1 MKRKARKPMG
11 QIPPED
17 LSLFC
22 QQTALILR
30 SAIPLEDGLFA
41 IAEGLPKEGAQLVSE
56 LGETVSSTGSFSGAL
71 EKAGVFP
78 SYLTSMAVIG
88 ESSGKL
94 EEVLTAL
101 GEYYDR
107 ESRLKRQIRSAIL
120 YPMLSVLLMTAVIGV
135 LVFRV
140 LPIFRRVL
148 ESLGVGTSGGSLMNL
163 GYGFGV
169 GVLVFLLAVI
179 FLSLLALFLSKWK
192 KGRRFLLKICRH
204 VKPAREL
211 TDKIAASRFASVL
224 SMLLSSG
231 YHAEDAMVEI
241 PKILPEGAAAEKVE
255 KVRKRMEEGQSLAD
269 AIEGEGLFPGLY
281 GRMVG
286 VGSRTGALDKVLQR
300 LATLYEEETDEAIQA
315 AVGSIEP
322 VMVGLLSVV
331 IGGILLSVML
341 PLLGALSAIG

>member
-140 LPIFRRVL
+140 LTYVLPIP
-148 ESLGVGTSGGSLMNL
+148 
-163 GYGFGV
+163 FGV
-169 GVLVFLLAVI
+169 LTYVFWQRNRSWRRAPGTAPRTDLV
-179 FLSLLALFLSKWK
+179 
-192 KGRRFLLKICRH
+192 
-204 VKPAREL
+204 
-211 TDKIAASRFASVL
+211 
-224 SMLLSSG
+224 
-231 YHAEDAMVEI
+231 
-241 PKILPEGAAAEKVE
+241 PE
-255 KVRKRMEEGQSLAD
+255 
-269 AIEGEGLFPGLY
+269 
-281 GRMVG
+281 
-286 VGSRTGALDKVLQR
+286 
-300 LATLYEEETDEAIQA
+300 QA
-315 AVGSIEP
+315 
-322 VMVGLLSVV
+322 
-331 IGGILLSVML
+331 
-341 PLLGALSAIG
+341 

>member
-1 MKRKARKPMG
+1 MKRKARKPVG

-78 SYLTSMAVIG
+78 SYLTSMVVIG

-107 ESRLKRQIRSAIL
+107 ESRLKRQIRSAVL

-148 ESLGVGTSGGSLMNL
+148 ESLGVGTSGGPLMTL

-211 TDKIAASRFASVL
+211 TDKIAVC
-224 SMLLSSG
+224 
-231 YHAEDAMVEI
+231 V
-241 PKILPEGAAAEKVE
+241 
-255 KVRKRMEEGQSLAD
+255 
-269 AIEGEGLFPGLY
+269 
-281 GRMVG
+281 
-286 VGSRTGALDKVLQR
+286 GALHAAFQR
-300 LATLYEEETDEAIQA
+300 LSCGGRHGGDPEDPAGGGGCGKGRKSPETDGGRAIA
-315 AVGSIEP
+315 GRCY
-322 VMVGLLSVV
+322 
-331 IGGILLSVML
+331 
-341 PLLGALSAIG
+341 